1 MPTFDHFDDYHER
14 YDASF
19 DFPKFRNF
27 CYFYR
32 CWGGGGGGGGTQKAN
47 EAPPSIYVCFDEK
60 STFSVE
66 NKRILIKVIV
76 KLFFITRTEPKLL
89 VTTPNVFWCTVT
101 PQ

>member
-32 CWGGGGGGGGTQKAN
+32 CWGGGGGTQKAN